1 MLIALLAAYF
11 FSSGAFDFGEFIADT
26 QGRVQTVVSD
36 GNRRDEAIEVTEQM
50 LNATERYRDERLNLL
65 QNSEAMLAIDR
76 DQQHQILLDLFEQ
89 MDAQNARHAE
99 SIVDLRFTLTQSL
112 TEQEWADLFH

>member
-26 QGRVQTVVSD
+26 QGRIQTVVSD
-36 GNRRDEAIEVTEQM
+36 GNRRDEAIELTEQM
-50 LNATERYRDERLNLL
+50 LNATKRYRDERLNLL
-65 QNSEAMLAIDR
+65 QDSQAMLAIDR

-89 MDAQNARHAE
+89 VDAQNARHVE
-99 SIVDLRFTLTQSL
+99 SIVDLRFELTQSL
-112 TEQEWADLFH
+112 TEKEWAELFN